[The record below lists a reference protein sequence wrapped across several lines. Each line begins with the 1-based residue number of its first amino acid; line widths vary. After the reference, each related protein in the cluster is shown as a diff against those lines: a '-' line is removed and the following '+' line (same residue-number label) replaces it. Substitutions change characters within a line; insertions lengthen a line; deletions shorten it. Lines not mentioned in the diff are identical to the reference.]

1 MSPVGVARPSAHGHA
16 TDSTSQQVSSARSRL
31 RGATRRYQ
39 TRNVSAA
46 APMTP
51 GTNQRATL
59 SAKRCTGA
67 FSHWACRTIWM
78 ICSSTD
84 ALPSASAETMAEP
97 ERLRLPPMTLS
108 PGALSTGML
117 SPVSMDSSTAHWPLT
132 TVPSTGTRSPGRMR
146 TRSCSAIW
154 STGSSTNASPRCTM
168 AVRGCRCMSLR
179 MAELASPA
187 ATCSIYLP
195 KRMSESSTPSDAK

>member
-1 MSPVGVARPSAHGHA
+1 M
-16 TDSTSQQVSSARSRL
+16 
-31 RGATRRYQ
+31 RRYQ

-67 FSHWACRTIWM
+67 FSHRAWRTIWM

-117 SPVSMDSSTAHWPLT
+117 SPVSMDSSTAH
-132 TVPSTGTRSPGRMR
+132 
-146 TRSCSAIW
+146 
-154 STGSSTNASPRCTM
+154 
-168 AVRGCRCMSLR
+168 
-179 MAELASPA
+179 
-187 ATCSIYLP
+187 
-195 KRMSESSTPSDAK
+195 